1 VEKIHHT
8 WSFGS
13 DATVLDDYALTTTTT
28 TLNCASLKTP
38 SSAQNLSLYPLHQR
52 SYSLFCVKNSQI
64 GRIPLSSN
72 VL

>member
-28 TLNCASLKTP
+28 TTTT
-38 SSAQNLSLYPLHQR
+38 
-52 SYSLFCVKNSQI
+52 
-64 GRIPLSSN
+64 
-72 VL
+72 